1 MTNEKIA
8 PVPIAGTPKPL
19 SKEMKLKVFA
29 ISSIHKDV
37 DGKAL
42 VDAKKV
48 SLTLGVAYSI
58 PEGIEAA
65 RQGLIASGLKP
76 EDFTVFFQGV
86 FADADRLI
94 EMPVGSPVV
103 AESEKTERADPKKK
117 EVENLIA
124 YIRYVFNA
132 VGTKTEVEMAEKVI
146 KKFQDNNKKS

>member
-1 MTNEKIA
+1 MKNESIA
-8 PVPIAGTPKPL
+8 PVPVAGTPKPL

-29 ISSIHKDV
+29 ISSLHKDV

-42 VDAKKV
+42 VEAKKV

-94 EMPVGSPVV
+94 EMPVASPIV
-103 AESEKTERADPKKK
+103 AEQKKK
-117 EVENLIA
+117 EPDDRVSKEKGSLVA
-124 YIRYVFNA
+124 YVRYVFNA
-132 VGTKTEVEMAEKVI
+132 VGTKAEIATAEKVI
-146 KKFQDNNKKS
+146 KKFEDNNTKS